1 MTATLA
7 TPALA
12 TAGKRIILEFE
23 TLEQALMLLKP
34 WRAENSRAAAAA
46 RIHESLTAVG
56 LQMELRVRGKSV
68 AEFGD
73 GAFRGSLCAL
83 LRGGAQRD

>member
-1 MTATLA
+1 MTATL
-7 TPALA
+7 PSPGLA
-12 TAGKRIILEFE
+12 TAGKRIILEFD
-23 TLEQALMLLKP
+23 TLDQALMLLKP
-34 WRAENSRAAAAA
+34 WRAETSRAAAAA

-73 GAFRGSLCAL
+73 GMFRGSLCAL
-83 LRGGAQRD
+83 LRSATDRG